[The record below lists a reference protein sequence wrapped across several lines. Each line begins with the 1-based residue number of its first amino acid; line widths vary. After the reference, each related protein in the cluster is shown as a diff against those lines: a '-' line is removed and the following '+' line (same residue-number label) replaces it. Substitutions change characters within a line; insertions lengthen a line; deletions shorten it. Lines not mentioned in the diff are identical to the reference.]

1 MLRFANPEFFHLFWL
16 VPVLMAFLFWATR
29 HRKRLLQRLGDD
41 HLIAQ
46 LTRSI
51 SPRKRVWKA
60 VLFLLGYSVLVLALT
75 NPQIGTKLQEVKREG
90 LDVFIALD
98 VSKSMLA
105 EDVAPNRFDRAKQE
119 ISNFIDEL
127 RGDRVGLILFSS
139 LAFVQCPLTLDY
151 GAAKLF
157 LDESNVGSIP
167 QPGTSISEAIRTAM
181 TSFVSQ
187 EQKYKV
193 LIVITDGE
201 DHEDDPVEVAQ
212 EAAESGVLIYTVGV
226 GSPAGAPIPEH
237 NQRGQMTGYKKD
249 NRGQTITTKLDVL
262 TLEKIADAA
271 NGKFVS
277 MGAAGSG
284 LAQVYEEMMGMEKKE
299 LSAREFTQFEDRFQI
314 FLLIALIIFA
324 LEMFISERRSHQRL
338 MAIARKQA
346 VENRFWY

>member
-1 MLRFANPEFFHLFWL
+1 
-16 VPVLMAFLFWATR
+16 
-29 HRKRLLQRLGDD
+29 
-41 HLIAQ
+41 
-46 LTRSI
+46 
-51 SPRKRVWKA
+51 
-60 VLFLLGYSVLVLALT
+60 
-75 NPQIGTKLQEVKREG
+75 
-90 LDVFIALD
+90 
-98 VSKSMLA
+98 MLA

-226 GSPAGAPIPEH
+226 GSPAGAPIPEY

-271 NGKFVS
+271 NGKFCEHGRCRRRTRAGLRRNDGHGKK
-277 MGAAGSG
+277 GAF
-284 LAQVYEEMMGMEKKE
+284 
-299 LSAREFTQFEDRFQI
+299 RPRI
-314 FLLIALIIFA
+314 HPI
-324 LEMFISERRSHQRL
+324 
-338 MAIARKQA
+338 
-346 VENRFWY
+346 